1 MIKIQ
6 IIQRANYTRHLPVAL
21 TVGCVCRIC
30 TVPGAGRAMLTLAA
44 RICCL
49 IGEKKNKNAYYGLQ
63 SIFKRE
69 SLLIFL
75 IQLFVAFHF
84 IFGISSRF
92 THFKNTERSVCKI
105 LQV

>member
-49 IGEKKNKNAYYGLQ
+49 IGEKKK
-63 SIFKRE
+63 
-69 SLLIFL
+69 
-75 IQLFVAFHF
+75 
-84 IFGISSRF
+84 
-92 THFKNTERSVCKI
+92 
-105 LQV
+105 